1 MFLAIRLY
9 SSSYYWEQPYHTSK
23 LSGHAW
29 VQELI
34 HGHPERIQ
42 NELGMRL
49 HVFLAFVGE
58 LRACGLKDTRYIEVE
73 EQAAIFLYMCVLQT
87 CFDDC
92 FGTAVLHKICLP
104 PFANSP
110 LHPFLASNP
119 KFAAY
124 FPGAVAAIDGTHIP
138 CCPSAAEAEGAWDRK
153 GGLTQNCLA
162 ACTWGLRFIY
172 FISGWEGATADGTMF
187 ARARL
192 TDLYVAPGKYYIADA
207 GFGICDSLLTPY
219 RRVRYHLKEWGR
231 AAVRPVN
238 AQELFNLC
246 HAHARNII
254 ERIFGIF
261 KEQFA
266 ILSHPANFSLQI
278 QIRIPPGLAAIHNMI
293 IDLDPLDLQEHLEE
307 QEARGGP
314 PDPCQGEPPVFLGEL
329 ANGPVSRAEERRAS
343 SLRDGIAQRMWVDY
357 QHIVQERAQLQQLQ

>member
-9 SSSYYWEQPYHTSK
+9 SSSNYWKQPYHTSK

-42 NELGMRL
+42 MSWG
-49 HVFLAFVGE
+49 
-58 LRACGLKDTRYIEVE
+58 
-73 EQAAIFLYMCVLQT
+73 CVLQT

-246 HAHARNII
+246 HAHACNVI
-254 ERIFGIF
+254 EH
-261 KEQFA
+261 
-266 ILSHPANFSLQI
+266 S
-278 QIRIPPGLAAIHNMI
+278 
-293 IDLDPLDLQEHLEE
+293 LDLQEHLEE

-357 QHIVQERAQLQQLQ
+357 QRIVQERAQLQQLQ

>member
-9 SSSYYWEQPYHTSK
+9 SSSNYWKQPYHTSK

-34 HGHPERIQ
+34 HGHPERIR

-58 LRACGLKDTRYIEVE
+58 LRACGLKDTRYVEVE
-73 EQAAIFLYMCVLQT
+73 EQAAIFLYMYFKRVLMIVS
-87 CFDDC
+87 
-92 FGTAVLHKICLP
+92 AP
-104 PFANSP
+104 PFYTKYVFLPSANSP

-138 CCPSAAEAEGAWDRK
+138 CCPSAAEAEGARDRK

-172 FISGWEGATADGTMF
+172 FISGWEGAAADGTMF

-238 AQELFNLC
+238 AQELFNLR
-246 HAHARNII
+246 HAQARNVI

-261 KEQFA
+261 KERFA

-278 QIRIPPGLAAIHNMI
+278 QIRIPPGSIWRSKRHVVV
-293 IDLDPLDLQEHLEE
+293 HLTYV
-307 QEARGGP
+307 R
-314 PDPCQGEPPVFLGEL
+314 VNLLSF
-329 ANGPVSRAEERRAS
+329 
-343 SLRDGIAQRMWVDY
+343 
-357 QHIVQERAQLQQLQ
+357 